1 MIATRITTI
10 SGQLLIVE
18 NLADVRVV
26 QCRNSSGFLLETL
39 AVLLL
44 DLLDGHNASQAGVPR
59 FPHLA
64 HATGADGFNDF
75 VWAEFFSDH
84 GKMSPENT
92 GHSMLD

>member
-44 DLLDGHNASQAGVPR
+44 DLLDSHGSPQAGVLR
-59 FPHLA
+59 LVDRS
-64 HATGADGFNDF
+64 HATGTDGGEDF
-75 VWAEFFSDH
+75 VRAEFASW
-84 GKMSPENT
+84 G
-92 GHSMLD
+92 